1 MPLLLRLTPVT
12 HGWDDQCSVES
23 AVRNSM
29 NISDVVVRGSIIAG
43 FTTFGLEA
51 LTFDLPT
58 QFAMDVPIGDTH

>member
-1 MPLLLRLTPVT
+1 
-12 HGWDDQCSVES
+12 
-23 AVRNSM
+23 M

-43 FTTFGLEA
+43 FMAFGLEA

>member
-1 MPLLLRLTPVT
+1 
-12 HGWDDQCSVES
+12 
-23 AVRNSM
+23 M

-58 QFAMDVPIGDTH
+58 QFATEVLTGDTH